1 MSLSHK
7 KRRERCCVRF
17 FSGFLFAN
25 EHKLFSKYL
34 RDDDFTVAGFS
45 HGAQKALEFA
55 LTGETRIDR
64 LILLSPAFFQE
75 REEAFKRAQ
84 KLYFTANKERYVK
97 HFLQSVVYPA
107 TERDIS
113 GYLQEGS
120 QEELDALLEYE
131 WDQDKLATLKS
142 QGVEIEVFLGAS
154 DRIIDAEKVAG
165 FFAQNATVYL
175 IKEAGHLLD
184 IS

>member
-1 MSLSHK
+1 M
-7 KRRERCCVRF
+7 RF

-25 EHKLFSKYL
+25 EQKLFSKYL

-55 LTGETRIDR
+55 LASETRIDR

-75 REEAFKRAQ
+75 RDEAFKRAQ
-84 KLYFTANKERYVK
+84 KLYFVTNKERYVK
-97 HFLQSVVYPA
+97 NFLQSVAYPA
-107 TERDIS
+107 KERYMS

-131 WDQDKLATLKS
+131 WDQDKLVKLKS
-142 QGVEIEVFLGAS
+142 RGVEVEVFLGGCDS
-154 DRIIDAEKVAG
+154 IIDAKKVAD

-175 IKEAGHLLD
+175 VKEAGHLLD
-184 IS
+184 IV

>member
-1 MSLSHK
+1 M
-7 KRRERCCVRF
+7 RF

-107 TERDIS
+107 TERYIS

>member
-1 MSLSHK
+1 MSLSRK

-25 EHKLFSKYL
+25 EHKLFGKYL

-75 REEAFKRAQ
+75 KEEAFKRAQ
-84 KLYFTANKERYVK
+84 KLYFATNKERYVK
-97 HFLQSVVYPA
+97 NFLQSVVYPA

-113 GYLQEGS
+113 AYLQEGS
-120 QEELDALLEYE
+120 QEELDALLEYV

-142 QGVEIEVFLGAS
+142 QGMEIEVFLGAS
-154 DRIIDAEKVAG
+154 DRIIDAEKVAD